1 MVIRHKDRSSQ
12 IFEQVFEPLDV
23 IFSRRAA
30 APSSELGANGQ
41 PLVRSSRRG
50 EDAWQKRLKKTHRL
64 LYVTLIVATFVLDN
78 KKNALIHNLAMMK
91 KI

>member
-50 EDAWQKRLKKTHRL
+50 EDAWQKRLKKHIACYMLHLSL
-64 LYVTLIVATFVLDN
+64 LLLSLITKRTL
-78 KKNALIHNLAMMK
+78 
-91 KI
+91 